1 MKWPLVRSLAARLI
15 VSHLIVGVV
24 SVGLI
29 ASIAGRFIMESGRR
43 EVENIYEDIAFLM
56 SNDLEAP
63 LINLAEGLG
72 INPDEI
78 KRVIG
83 QDLGGRQGVNFDVF
97 LTDGTLVVTSQPV
110 VETSRSIPPEVTSAL
125 HEPDALDIRANS
137 NGEETFYIA
146 VPIAHQNV
154 IYGVLRLSS
163 TFKENLAPTYR
174 AIYLLGIISF
184 LILIGVVVGSW
195 WFSHTI
201 SLPIRN
207 LTLAAGRLSNGEL
220 ESRAMP
226 QGPQE
231 LYQFASTFNQ
241 MAGQLQNNMEGLRAF
256 VANASH
262 ELRTPLTAI
271 KLHVDALAEGAI
283 SEPEVAERFL
293 AQLQDEIERMS
304 RTIND
309 LLDLSRIEANRG
321 MVLMEEV
328 DLKEILLETRDFWR
342 ARSQQAGLDLRL
354 SLPLAVPVVIGNE
367 DQLRR
372 VFNNLV
378 DNAIKNTPSGGW
390 AEISL
395 FNLPQRGMVRI
406 EVRDNGRG
414 ISAEHLPRIFERFY
428 RAEVDHERKTTGS
441 GLGLAIAKSIIETH
455 NGKIGVSSVIGV
467 GSTFWVEL
475 KLPPSGPN
483 ERKNA

>member
-1 MKWPLVRSLAARLI
+1 MRWPFFRSLAARLI
-15 VSHLIVGVV
+15 ISHLVVGVV

-29 ASIAGRFIMESGRR
+29 ASIAARFIMESGRR
-43 EVENIYEDIAFLM
+43 EVENIYEDIAFLI

-63 LINLAEGLG
+63 FINLAEGLG
-72 INPDEI
+72 INSDEI
-78 KRVIG
+78 KHLIE
-83 QDLGGRQGVNFDVF
+83 QDLGDRKGVDYAVY
-97 LTDGTLVVTSQPV
+97 LTDGMLLATNHPGEDTYQSV
-110 VETSRSIPPEVTSAL
+110 PPEVTAAL
-125 HEPDALDIRANS
+125 REPDALSVRPNS
-137 NGEETFYIA
+137 RGEESFYIA

-154 IYGVLRLSS
+154 IFGVLRLSS
-163 TFKENLAPTYR
+163 SYVENLAPTYR
-174 AIYLLGIISF
+174 AIFLLAIISF

-195 WFSHTI
+195 WYSN
-201 SLPIRN
+201 SLSTPIRN
-207 LTLAAGRLSNGEL
+207 LTVTAGRLSNGEL

-231 LYQFASTFNQ
+231 LQQFAGTFNQ
-241 MAGQLQNNMEGLRAF
+241 MASQLQNNMEGLRAF

-283 SEPEVAERFL
+283 SEPEVAEHFL
-293 AQLQDEIERMS
+293 AQLQDEIERMN
-304 RTIND
+304 RTVND

-321 MVLMEEV
+321 MVPMEAV

-354 SLPLAVPVVIGNE
+354 SLPQSVPVVMGNE

-378 DNAIKNTPSGGW
+378 DNGIKNTVAGGW
-390 AEISL
+390 VEISL

-428 RAEVDHERKTTGS
+428 RAEVGLQKTAGS

-455 NGKIGVSSVIGV
+455 NGKIGVSSLVGV

-475 KLPPSGPN
+475 KVPPTGPN